1 MTEAIVHGLEE
12 GSIRNARIGVIGLGN
27 MGGAVARSMIR
38 GGFDLVVF
46 DLRQEAVDALVELG
60 ATAAGSI
67 EELVHACRW
76 ISIVVVNDAQV
87 NDVGGQVIARAE
99 PGTIVGIHS
108 TVRPST
114 AVSLAERA
122 AERGVDVIDVAVN
135 GGNEKANL
143 GKLTLMVGGED
154 RPVQEAW
161 PLLESF
167 GEHIFHIG
175 PVGSGLVGKLVNNL
189 IALGSYAL
197 QLEATQ
203 LAAAY
208 GVDEDTVATIVAYSQ
223 GDNRGMRTWGR
234 HDRKRR
240 ERRAQ
245 GTDWTWR
252 MGRDLEEAAIAAGM
266 RGVPL
271 PLTSVAAQTMPFK
284 LRERDRYLDSLPEQ
298 PPIPLCSGCDSELAP
313 PFREAGIHP
322 ECRTE

>member
-1 MTEAIVHGLEE
+1 MTD
-12 GSIRNARIGVIGLGN
+12 SIRDHRIGVIGVGN

-38 GGFDLVVF
+38 GGFDVIVH
-46 DLRQEAVDALVELG
+46 DLRPDAIQPLVDIG
-60 ATAAGSI
+60 ATAAASVAD
-67 EELVHACRW
+67 LVRQVRW
-76 ISIVVVNDAQV
+76 VSVVVVNDAQV
-87 NDVGGQVIARAE
+87 NEVGGAVVATAE
-99 PGTIVGIHS
+99 PGTIVAIHS

-114 AVSLAERA
+114 VVALAEAGAR
-122 AERGVDVIDVAVN
+122 RNVDVIDVAVN

-143 GKLTLMVGGED
+143 GRLTLMIGGEE
-154 RPVQEAW
+154 RPIQYAW

-189 IALGSYAL
+189 IAIGSYAL
-197 QLEATQ
+197 QLEAVQ

-208 GVDEDTVATIVAYSQ
+208 GVDEDTVATIVSKSQ

-245 GTDWTWR
+245 GTDWSER
-252 MGRDLEEAAIAAGM
+252 MGRDLEEAAIAAGL

-271 PLTSVAAQTMPFK
+271 PLTSITAQALPSK
-284 LRERDRYLDSLPEQ
+284 LRQRDRYLDSQ
-298 PPIPLCSGCDSELAP
+298 PPIDPIPLCRGCDSELAP
-313 PFREAGIHP
+313 PFRAAGLHP
-322 ECRTE
+322 ECVEP

>member
-1 MTEAIVHGLEE
+1 MTD
-12 GSIRNARIGVIGLGN
+12 SIRDHRIGVVGVGN

-38 GGFDLVVF
+38 GGFDVIVH
-46 DLRQEAVDALVELG
+46 DVREDAVRPLVELG
-60 ATAAGSI
+60 ATAAPSLA
-67 EELVHACRW
+67 EMVRQARW
-76 ISIVVVNDAQV
+76 ISVVVVSDAQV
-87 NDVGGQVIARAE
+87 QDVGGAIVATAE
-99 PGTIVGIHS
+99 PGTIVAIHS

-114 AVSLAERA
+114 VVALAEAGVQRS
-122 AERGVDVIDVAVN
+122 VDVIDVAVN

-143 GKLTLMVGGED
+143 GLLTLMVGGEE
-154 RPVQEAW
+154 RPIKYAW

-189 IALGSYAL
+189 IAIGSYAL
-197 QLEATQ
+197 QLEAMQ

-208 GVDEDTVATIVAYSQ
+208 GVDEDTVATIVAKSQ

-245 GTDWTWR
+245 GVDWSER
-252 MGRDLEEAAIAAGM
+252 MGRDLDEAAIAAGL

-271 PLTSVAAQTMPFK
+271 PLTSITAQALPSK
-284 LRERDRYLDSLPEQ
+284 LRQRDRELDSRP
-298 PPIPLCSGCDSELAP
+298 PIAPIPLCRVCDSELAP
-313 PFREAGIHP
+313 PFRAAGLHP
-322 ECRTE
+322 ECTADRV

>member
-1 MTEAIVHGLEE
+1 MT
-12 GSIRNARIGVIGLGN
+12 GSIRDQRIGVVGVGN

-38 GGFDLVVF
+38 GGFDVVVF
-46 DLRQEAVDALVELG
+46 DVREDAVRPLVELG
-60 ATAAGSI
+60 AMAATSLAD
-67 EELVHACRW
+67 LVRQVRW
-76 ISIVVVNDAQV
+76 VSVVVVNDAQV
-87 NDVGGQVIARAE
+87 NDVGGAVVAQAA
-99 PGTIVGIHS
+99 PGTIVAIHS

-114 AVSLAERA
+114 VVALADAGAERD
-122 AERGVDVIDVAVN
+122 VDVIDVAVN

-143 GKLTLMVGGED
+143 GLLTLMVGGQE
-154 RPVQEAW
+154 RPITYAW

-167 GEHIFHIG
+167 GAHIFHIG

-189 IALGSYAL
+189 IAIGSYAL
-197 QLEATQ
+197 QLEAMQ

-208 GVDEDTVATIVAYSQ
+208 GVDEDTVATIVAKSQ

-245 GTDWTWR
+245 GVDWSER

-271 PLTSVAAQTMPFK
+271 PLTAITAQALPSK
-284 LRERDRYLDSLPEQ
+284 LRQRDRELDGRP
-298 PPIPLCSGCDSELAP
+298 PAAPIPLCRVCDSELAP
-313 PFREAGIHP
+313 PFRQAGLHP
-322 ECRTE
+322 ECVAD

>member
-1 MTEAIVHGLEE
+1 MTDT
-12 GSIRNARIGVIGLGN
+12 IRDHRIGVIGVGN

-38 GGFDLVVF
+38 GGFDVVVF
-46 DLRQEAVDALVELG
+46 DGASAAASVAALVG
-60 ATAAGSI
+60 Q
-67 EELVHACRW
+67 CRW
-76 ISIVVVNDAQV
+76 VSVVVVNDAQV
-87 NDVGGQVIARAE
+87 NEVGGAVVGLAQ
-99 PGTIVGIHS
+99 PGTIVAIHS

-114 AVSLAERA
+114 VVALAELGSK
-122 AERGVDVIDVAVN
+122 RGVEVIDVAVN

-143 GKLTLMVGGED
+143 GLLTLMIGGDE
-154 RPVQEAW
+154 RPINYAW

-167 GEHIFHIG
+167 GAHIFHIG

-197 QLEATQ
+197 QLEAVQ

-208 GVDEDTVATIVAYSQ
+208 GVDEDTVATIVSYSQ

-252 MGRDLEEAAIAAGM
+252 MGRDLDEAAIAAGAM
-266 RGVPL
+266 GIPL
-271 PLTSVAAQTMPFK
+271 PLTAVAAQAMPYK
-284 LRERDRYLDSLPEQ
+284 LRERDRYLDSLP
-298 PPIPLCSGCDSELAP
+298 PAAPIPLCTVCDSELAP
-313 PFREAGIHP
+313 PFRVSGLHP
-322 ECRTE
+322 ECVDG

>member
-1 MTEAIVHGLEE
+1 MVDT
-12 GSIRNARIGVIGLGN
+12 IRDRRIGVIGVGN

-38 GGFDLVVF
+38 GGLDVVVF
-46 DLRQEAVDALVELG
+46 DLRPDATAPLVELG
-60 ATAAGSI
+60 ATAAASLD
-67 EELVHACRW
+67 ELIDACGW
-76 ISIVVVNDAQV
+76 ISVVVVNDAQV
-87 NDVGGQVIARAE
+87 NDVGGQVVDRAA

-114 AVSLAERA
+114 AVALAERA
-122 AERGVDVIDVAVN
+122 AQRGVHVIDVAVN

-143 GKLTLMVGGED
+143 GKLTLMVGGGD
-154 RPVQEAW
+154 GPVREAW
-161 PLLESF
+161 PVMETF

-197 QLEATQ
+197 QLEAMQ

-208 GVDEDTVATIVAYSQ
+208 DVDEDTVATIVAYSQ

-252 MGRDLEEAAIAAGM
+252 MGRDLEEAAIAAGS

-271 PLTSVAAQTMPFK
+271 PLTAITAQALPFK
-284 LRERDRYLDSLPEQ
+284 LRERDRWLDSQPER
-298 PPIPLCSGCDSELAP
+298 PPIPLCSRCDSELAP
-313 PFREAGIHP
+313 PFREAGVHP
-322 ECRTE
+322 ECVEA